1 MRPTSRPDLPDPA
14 DPVALGSPA
23 MHQCWNHLFFL
34 HWSESAERLRPLLPR
49 GLTLD
54 EYRGTSYVGIVG
66 FLMDA
71 VRPRGLPAV
80 PWLSFFRELNVRLYV
95 RDALGR
101 PGVFFLSLDCDRAI
115 AVWIARAGF
124 SLPYRH
130 ATMNFGA
137 TEEEFTLRCRRR
149 GTRLG
154 EAEYAWRPVSTP
166 RVSERGTV
174 DFHLLERYR
183 FFTERRGELQEGL
196 VRHAPYEASVA
207 SFSRWSALPLAWNGL
222 PMPGRPPDLAH
233 YCRGVS
239 IDAFDLRPVAQTGGT
254 PKDSGTSATF
264 G

>member
-1 MRPTSRPDLPDPA
+1 
-14 DPVALGSPA
+14 

-54 EYRGTSYVGIVG
+54 DHQGKCYVGIVG

-71 VRPRGLPAV
+71 VRPARLPAV
-80 PWLSFFRELNVRLYV
+80 PWLSYFRELNVRLYV

-115 AVWIARAGF
+115 AVWIARAAF

-130 ATMNFGA
+130 ASMSFGA
-137 TEEEFTLRCRRR
+137 TPEEFTLRCRRR

-154 EAEYAWRPVSTP
+154 EAEFAWRPVSTP
-166 RVSERGTV
+166 RVSAPGTLE
-174 DFHLLERYR
+174 FHLLERYR
-183 FFTERRGELQEGL
+183 FFTERRGELHEGR
-196 VRHAPYEASVA
+196 VRHAPYEASLA

-239 IDAFDLRPVAQTGGT
+239 VEAFTLKPVAQPERMTR
-254 PKDSGTSATF
+254 DSGTSETI